1 MKRMLLYAVIISVL
15 AAPAAHAKKDRD
27 PYEALKPLMEVY
39 AIIQES
45 YVDTDKTDPDDLV
58 QGAIKGMVT
67 NLDPFSQYLDVQ
79 SYKDMN
85 DDTKAE
91 FGGLGIE
98 ISLNKDGQ
106 LIVVSPIEDT
116 PAFKAGILA
125 GDKIMQIEGESTD
138 GLTVMDAVHK
148 LRGEPGTKVT
158 ISIQRGNAQ
167 EWKDYTITRAI
178 IKVQTV
184 RFTTIGEDTGYIRIN
199 EFMGKAAAG
208 VSEALD
214 DFSKK
219 KINKVVI
226 DLRNNPGG
234 LLDEAV
240 RISEFFLPKDTMIV
254 STSGRDQEKAIKFRS
269 EKDRKYK
276 GRLVLIIN
284 EGSASASEILAGAMQ
299 DNKRAVI
306 IGSRSFGKGSVQTI
320 IPLSDKSALRITTA
334 KYFTPNGKQIHGV
347 GIKPDIEL
355 KEPVPTAY
363 TVSLYDKGYF
373 EEFAS
378 EFLKKNPEGLNGKEK
393 SNVNVSEKDIK
404 RIYKKGGDEDLLES
418 FVKFVKT
425 KDAEAD
431 VQEIASDR
439 ESILKNIKTE
449 IGKKQGGRLASKNAA
464 IENDIQIK
472 RAVDILNTMDI
483 LAGK

>member
-1 MKRMLLYAVIISVL
+1 
-15 AAPAAHAKKDRD
+15 
-27 PYEALKPLMEVY
+27 
-39 AIIQES
+39 
-45 YVDTDKTDPDDLV
+45 
-58 QGAIKGMVT
+58 
-67 NLDPFSQYLDVQ
+67 
-79 SYKDMN
+79 MN